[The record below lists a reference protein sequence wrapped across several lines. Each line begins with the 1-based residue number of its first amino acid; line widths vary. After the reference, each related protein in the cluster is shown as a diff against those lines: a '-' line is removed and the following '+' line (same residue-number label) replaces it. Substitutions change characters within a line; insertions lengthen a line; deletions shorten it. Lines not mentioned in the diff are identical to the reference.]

1 MVRACR
7 EDEKSKGLH
16 TFCRAGVLSSPD
28 SFYSRGNALA
38 RIAVTLSVRP
48 MEDKASNDSSS
59 PKSLCLALAIQ
70 TLQAFL
76 AP

>member
-7 EDEKSKGLH
+7 EDEKSKGMH

-28 SFYSRGNALA
+28 GFYSRGNALA

-70 TLQAFL
+70 TLQTFL